1 MTQTT
6 VWTLELLAEKGE
18 QLYENEIKHIVES
31 PENMG
36 KFLTIDV
43 ETGDYRIDDRDA
55 SGASELRKARLNA
68 QLFML
73 RIGFDYG
80 MSL

>member
-1 MTQTT
+1 MTPTT

-43 ETGDYRIDDRDA
+43 ETGDYRIDD
-55 SGASELRKARLNA
+55 
-68 QLFML
+68 
-73 RIGFDYG
+73 
-80 MSL
+80 